1 MLMYRLLP
9 SLTLGIHVA
18 KKKTS
23 SGGVNKSEEIR
34 LLLKSGVTSP
44 KEVQAALAA
53 RGIQVSP
60 QMVSTIK
67 NKVSARRSARK
78 IGRQRMAVNHS
89 SPPTDIKTLARFI
102 RAVHDLGGVSEA
114 RKVLA
119 ELEE

>member
-1 MLMYRLLP
+1 M
-9 SLTLGIHVA
+9 A
-18 KKKTS
+18 KKKS
-23 SGGVNKSEEIR
+23 ASGVNKSEEIR

-60 QMVSTIK
+60 QMVSTVK
-67 NKVSARRSARK
+67 NKVTARRSARK
-78 IGRQRMAVNHS
+78 IGRNRLAVNQNAA
-89 SPPTDIKTLARFI
+89 PTDIKTLARFI

>member
-1 MLMYRLLP
+1 
-9 SLTLGIHVA
+9 VA
-18 KKKTS
+18 KKKS
-23 SGGVNKSEEIR
+23 ASGVNKSEEIR

-60 QMVSTIK
+60 QMVSIIK
-67 NKVSARRSARK
+67 NKVTARRSARK
-78 IGRQRMAVNHS
+78 IGRHRLEVNRNAA
-89 SPPTDIKTLARFI
+89 PTDIKTLARFI